1 MRSYHSKLGVYLVNK
16 TTYFNQL
23 GILFFE
29 DGLYDRLTVMSQFK
43 FYQALYKYNQT
54 IDQILKLT
62 QLETKRHTKIR
73 KLSH

>member
-1 MRSYHSKLGVYLVNK
+1 MGYNLVNK
-16 TTYFNQL
+16 TAYFNQL

-62 QLETKRHTKIR
+62 NLKQKGIQK
-73 KLSH
+73 